1 MRGLRRAI
9 PHDGARPGR
18 LARLGLHVNDDRC
31 DELFVVPFA
40 FVLGKTNGIAT
51 ARHAYHHK

>member
-1 MRGLRRAI
+1 VRSLTTARGLEDWRAWV
-9 PHDGARPGR
+9 
-18 LARLGLHVNDDRC
+18 LHVNDDRC